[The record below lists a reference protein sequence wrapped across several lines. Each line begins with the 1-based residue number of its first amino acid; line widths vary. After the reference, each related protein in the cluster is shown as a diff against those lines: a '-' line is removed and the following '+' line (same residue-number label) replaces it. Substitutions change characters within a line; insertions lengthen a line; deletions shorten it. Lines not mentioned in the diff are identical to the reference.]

1 MDFGGTKM
9 NIKKIISVLVFCLAL
24 NINAIADD
32 KAPPEVTVDGL
43 HLIKGTEMARVYA
56 KPGVDL
62 SQYNNIH
69 LVQPHVAFIK
79 DWQRQQNRV
88 PKRTVTKDDMQR
100 MKSDLAGLFIEV
112 FKQELQNNG
121 YVMVDEFA
129 EDVLIVRPAIVD
141 LNVIAPYL
149 PRDRNSRSSIASAGS
164 MTLYMELID
173 SVTGD
178 KLVMAIDNKYDRS
191 MPSNFRSNADRNET
205 AARELLGE
213 WAELLRKGLDEA
225 RTVVNGN

>member
-1 MDFGGTKM
+1 MKFRILTVF
-9 NIKKIISVLVFCLAL
+9 SVSLTLLIAAGFSYAKGEPPQTTIEGLERVEDSRLAL
-24 NINAIADD
+24 VYKEPGADFSRY
-32 KAPPEVTVDGL
+32 KR
-43 HLIKGTEMARVYA
+43 IY
-56 KPGVDL
+56 
-62 SQYNNIH
+62 
-69 LVQPHVAFIK
+69 LVEPHVAFVK

-88 PKRTVTKDDMQR
+88 PNRTVTIDDMQR
-100 MKSDLAGLFIEV
+100 IKSDLAGLFIEA
-112 FKQELQNNG
+112 FKQELQDNG
-121 YVMVDEFA
+121 YAMVDELA

-178 KLVMAIDNKYDRS
+178 KLVIAIDNKYDRS

-225 RTVVNGN
+225 RTVVNGTE